1 MRVLFVC
8 SGNLCRSP
16 LGAQVLTARLGRDAP
31 AFTVESAGTIA
42 QDGAPMDEA
51 AAAQSRRL
59 GGSPDDHRARY
70 LTPAIAGAADLVLTA
85 ERAHRAAVVSLAPRA
100 TKRAFTI
107 VQFARV
113 LDALEPP
120 TSPVS
125 RPCRNSSSGWLG
137 SGVRCRPRSTP
148 RTTTST
154 TPTVGRRR
162 RTPGWRTRSGPPWR
176 RSRTPCARCAERC
189 LLPAAR
195 CLLPGPCR
203 PRLGAAESRAE
214 RPVSRPRAR
223 TSSPTT
229 SLVGV
234 PLSLAAASSA
244 LYPRN
249 RFIHGTSTPSGDVYP
264 ELSSSAPGNPGLG
277 DGEH

>member
-113 LDALEPP
+113 LGALEPAD
-120 TSPVS
+120 
-125 RPCRNSSSGWLG
+125 L
-137 SGVRCRPRSTP
+137 SGVSTVPELVERVARLRGSVPPPVDPADDDVDDPYRRSTA
-148 RTTTST
+148 TH
-154 TPTVGRRR
+154 
-162 RTPGWRTRSGPPWR
+162 
-176 RSRTPCARCAERC
+176 ARVADEI
-189 LLPAAR
+189 
-195 CLLPGPCR
+195 
-203 PRLGAAESRAE
+203 GAAVATIADALRAV
-214 RPVSRPRAR
+214 R
-223 TSSPTT
+223 
-229 SLVGV
+229 
-234 PLSLAAASSA
+234 
-244 LYPRN
+244 
-249 RFIHGTSTPSGDVYP
+249 
-264 ELSSSAPGNPGLG
+264 
-277 DGEH
+277 